1 MNRVAAT
8 VRHETAAARS
18 LWWKRAFDVA
28 LTLPALAVLSP
39 VYAFVAMAVRANV
52 GSPVIFR
59 QQRPGKDGRPFTL
72 FKFRTMRDARDANG
86 ALLPDARRLT
96 RLGAFL
102 RATSLDE
109 LPELINVLRGEMSLV
124 GPRPLLMEYL
134 PLYSAEQRRRH
145 DVRPGVTGWA
155 QVNGRNAL
163 TWREKFALD
172 VEYVDRASFALD
184 LRILMLTVVSVV
196 RSEGISH
203 SGHVTMQPFRGGNG
217 RDDA

>member
-1 MNRVAAT
+1 MD
-8 VRHETAAARS
+8 
-18 LWWKRAFDVA
+18 LA
-28 LTLPALAVLSP
+28 LTVPALIVLSPLFALVALAV
-39 VYAFVAMAVRANV
+39 RASL

-59 QQRPGKDGRPFTL
+59 QRRPGMHERPFTL
-72 FKFRTMRDARDANG
+72 YKFRTMRDARDGQG

-109 LPELINVLRGEMSLV
+109 LPELANVLRGDMSLV

-134 PLYSAEQRRRH
+134 PLYSPEQRRRH
-145 DVRPGVTGWA
+145 DVRPGVTGLA
-155 QVNGRNAL
+155 QVIGRNAL

-172 VEYVDRASFALD
+172 IEYVDHISVGLD
-184 LRILMLTVVSVV
+184 LRILLLTIGSVV

-203 SGHVTMQPFRGGNG
+203 SGHVTMQPFRGGHG

>member
-1 MNRVAAT
+1 MAAS
-8 VRHETAAARS
+8 VRQAAAPAVR

-28 LTLPALAVLSP
+28 LTVPALIVLSP
-39 VYAFVAMAVRANV
+39 VFALVALAVRV
-52 GSPVIFR
+52 SLGSPVIFR
-59 QQRPGKDGRPFTL
+59 QQRPGKHERPFTL
-72 FKFRTMRDARDANG
+72 YKFRTMRDARDAQG
-86 ALLPDARRLT
+86 ALLADARRLT

-109 LPELINVLRGEMSLV
+109 LPELVNVLRGDMSLV

-134 PLYSAEQRRRH
+134 PLYSPEQRRRH
-145 DVRPGVTGWA
+145 DLRPGVTGWA

-172 VEYVDRASFALD
+172 IEYVDHVSVGLD
-184 LRILMLTVVSVV
+184 VRILLLTVVSVV

-203 SGHVTMQPFRGGNG
+203 RGHVTMQPFRGGHG

>member
-1 MNRVAAT
+1 MAAT
-8 VRHETAAARS
+8 VRQTVAPPMR
-18 LWWKRAFDVA
+18 LLWKRAMDLA
-28 LTLPALAVLSP
+28 LAVPALIVLSP
-39 VYAFVAMAVRANV
+39 VFALVALAVRASL
-52 GSPVIFR
+52 GSPVIFKQR
-59 QQRPGKDGRPFTL
+59 RPGMHERPFTL
-72 FKFRTMRDARDANG
+72 YKFRTMRDARDARG
-86 ALLPDARRLT
+86 TLLPDARRLT

-109 LPELINVLRGEMSLV
+109 LPELVNVLRGDMSLV

-134 PLYSAEQRRRH
+134 PLYSPEQRRRH
-145 DVRPGVTGWA
+145 DVRPGVTGLA

-172 VEYVDRASFALD
+172 IEYVEHVSAGLD
-184 LRILMLTVVSVV
+184 LRILLLTIGSVV

-203 SGHVTMQPFRGGNG
+203 SGHVTMQPFRGGHG

>member
-1 MNRVAAT
+1 MAAT
-8 VRHETAAARS
+8 VRQTVAPPMR
-18 LWWKRAFDVA
+18 LRWKRAMDLA
-28 LTLPALAVLSP
+28 LTVPALIVLSP
-39 VYAFVAMAVRANV
+39 VFALVALAVRASL

-59 QQRPGKDGRPFTL
+59 QRRPGMHERPFTL
-72 FKFRTMRDARDANG
+72 YKFRTMRDARDGQG

-109 LPELINVLRGEMSLV
+109 LPELANVLRGDMSLV

-134 PLYSAEQRRRH
+134 PLYSPEQRRRH
-145 DVRPGVTGWA
+145 DLRPGVTGWA

-172 VEYVDRASFALD
+172 IEYVEHVSMGLD
-184 LRILMLTVVSVV
+184 LRILILTIVSVV

-203 SGHVTMQPFRGGNG
+203 SGHVTMQPFRGGHG

>member
-1 MNRVAAT
+1 MTAT
-8 VRHETAAARS
+8 VRQTSVSAPR
-18 LWWKRAFDVA
+18 LWWKPVLDVA
-28 LTLPALAVLSP
+28 LTLPALIVLSP
-39 VYAFVAMAVRANV
+39 VFALVAIAVRTNL

-59 QQRPGKDGRPFTL
+59 QVRPGKHGRPFTIY
-72 FKFRTMRDARDANG
+72 KFRTMRDARDAQG
-86 ALLPDARRLT
+86 ALLPDAHRLT

-134 PLYSAEQRRRH
+134 PLYSPEQRRRH
-145 DVRPGVTGWA
+145 DVRPGITGWA

-163 TWREKFALD
+163 TWREKFDLD
-172 VEYVDRASFALD
+172 VEYVDRVSLGLD
-184 LRILMLTVVSVV
+184 LRILLLTILSVA

-203 SGHVTMQPFRGGNG
+203 RGHVTMQPFRGGHG

>member
-1 MNRVAAT
+1 MD
-8 VRHETAAARS
+8 
-18 LWWKRAFDVA
+18 LA
-28 LTLPALAVLSP
+28 LTVPALIVLSP
-39 VYAFVAMAVRANV
+39 VFALVALAVRASL

-59 QQRPGKDGRPFTL
+59 QRRPGMHERPFTL
-72 FKFRTMRDARDANG
+72 YKFRTMRDARDGQG

-109 LPELINVLRGEMSLV
+109 LPELANVLRGDMSLV

-134 PLYSAEQRRRH
+134 PLYSPEQRRRH
-145 DVRPGVTGWA
+145 DVRPGVTGLA

-172 VEYVDRASFALD
+172 IEYVDHISVGLD
-184 LRILMLTVVSVV
+184 LRILLLTIGSVV

-203 SGHVTMQPFRGGNG
+203 SGHVTMQPFRGGHG

>member
-1 MNRVAAT
+1 MAAS
-8 VRHETAAARS
+8 VRQAAAPAVR

-28 LTLPALAVLSP
+28 LTVPALIVLSP
-39 VYAFVAMAVRANV
+39 VFALVALAVRMSL

-59 QQRPGKDGRPFTL
+59 QQRPGKHERPFTL
-72 FKFRTMRDARDANG
+72 YKFRTMRDARDAQG
-86 ALLPDARRLT
+86 TLLPDARRLT

-109 LPELINVLRGEMSLV
+109 LPELVNVLRGDMSLV

-134 PLYSAEQRRRH
+134 PLYSPEQRRRH
-145 DVRPGVTGWA
+145 DLRPGVTGWA

-172 VEYVDRASFALD
+172 IEYVDHVSVGLD
-184 LRILMLTVVSVV
+184 LRILLLTVVSVV

-203 SGHVTMQPFRGGNG
+203 RGHVTMQPFRGGHG

>member
-1 MNRVAAT
+1 MAAS
-8 VRHETAAARS
+8 VRQRDATAMR

-28 LTLPALAVLSP
+28 LTVPALIVLSP
-39 VYAFVAMAVRANV
+39 VFALVALAVRMSL

-59 QQRPGKDGRPFTL
+59 QQRPGKNERPFTL
-72 FKFRTMRDARDANG
+72 YKFRTMRDARDAQG
-86 ALLPDARRLT
+86 TLLPDARRLT

-109 LPELINVLRGEMSLV
+109 LPELVNVLRGDMSLV

-134 PLYSAEQRRRH
+134 PLYSPEQRRRH

-172 VEYVDRASFALD
+172 IEYVEHVSMGLD
-184 LRILMLTVVSVV
+184 LRILILTIVSVV

-203 SGHVTMQPFRGGNG
+203 SGHVTMQPFRGGHG